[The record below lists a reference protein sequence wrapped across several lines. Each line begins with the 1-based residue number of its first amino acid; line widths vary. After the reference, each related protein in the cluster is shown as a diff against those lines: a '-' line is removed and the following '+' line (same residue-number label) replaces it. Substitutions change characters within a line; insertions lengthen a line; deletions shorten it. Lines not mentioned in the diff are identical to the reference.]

1 MKGFSI
7 KELLGGDFLTKEF
20 VRRQYP
26 LLVMLAILLFGYIGN
41 RYHCEIQMKEELR
54 LRKELK
60 DVKYKSLGIS
70 AELMEISRRSNVLRM
85 VNERGLGLEESADL
99 PVKVE

>member
-1 MKGFSI
+1 MRGFSI
-7 KELLGGDFLTKEF
+7 KDILGGDILAKGF

-26 LLVMLAILLFGYIGN
+26 LLIMVAILLFGYIGN
-41 RYHCEIQMKEELR
+41 RYYCEIQLKEELR

-60 DVKYKSLGIS
+60 DLKYESLGIS
-70 AELMEISRRSNVLRM
+70 AELMQISRRSNVLRM